1 MKRSGQKRFLS
12 LGKEQGQ
19 QPIGYWPSVEYLR
32 SRVAMGSQRSG
43 IKVIGDDNDTP
54 GSNLI
59 IKLVDED
66 DPRPLWITCWGG
78 GNTLAQAIWRVKK
91 ERSAEELKKF
101 LHKLRVF
108 TITDQDMVYA
118 RRMMDSVAPF
128 RTE

>member
-1 MKRSGQKRFLS
+1 
-12 LGKEQGQ
+12 
-19 QPIGYWPSVEYLR
+19 
-32 SRVAMGSQRSG
+32 MGSQRSG

-118 RRMMDSVAPF
+118 KRMERAYRSHQWAARDGINMPLLCRGMEISG
-128 RTE
+128 RCIQL